1 MSPGVVES
9 FDWGLNHRAPLMFDA
24 ESIAADDLADLARRH
39 SIVSRSIENAG
50 KRRRRYRYDRAGA
63 AFAEEGVFGRG
74 TLIESDIC
82 AK

>member
-1 MSPGVVES
+1 MGPGVAES
-9 FDWGLNHRAPLMFDA
+9 LDRRLDHGASLMFDA

-50 KRRRRYRYDRAGA
+50 KRRRRYRYDGAGA
-63 AFAEEGVFGRG
+63 AFTEEGVFGRG